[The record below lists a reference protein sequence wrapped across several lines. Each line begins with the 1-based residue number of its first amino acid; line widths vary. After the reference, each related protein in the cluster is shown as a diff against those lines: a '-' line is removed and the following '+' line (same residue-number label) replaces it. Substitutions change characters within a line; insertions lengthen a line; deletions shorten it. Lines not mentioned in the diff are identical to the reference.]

1 MMVSTFSVV
10 VRPWVSASTS
20 YSSRKLAS
28 ESFSFPEKNG
38 ALFERGPGIA
48 ATPEVDM
55 AQKMAVGD
63 DGGRGGTGGSTFG
76 NGNELGDR
84 VENGGGHGK
93 YEVERERILW

>member
-1 MMVSTFSVV
+1 
-10 VRPWVSASTS
+10 
-20 YSSRKLAS
+20 
-28 ESFSFPEKNG
+28 
-38 ALFERGPGIA
+38 
-48 ATPEVDM
+48 M